1 MQNFFSDDDYLVF
14 FDEPHLIL
22 SVYDYAFYDRSDIDM
37 LGPAQR
43 DYVARKLASKG
54 YKWTSGRMLENQ
66 DSDYR
71 VVFPR
76 GSIQGASPADIM
88 RFETRGENDIFVL
101 TPTQTACYLLA
112 LEDKAE
118 AYQKLEYLIG
128 QQPIN
133 LEKMKDHLKHSPEYY
148 FFCQIY
154 PYLKQTEKEL
164 FTALAGMIKSHLGRR
179 IF

>member
-1 MQNFFSDDDYLVF
+1 MKNVFAKDDYLVF

-22 SVYDYAFYDRSDIDM
+22 SVYDYGFYDRSDIDM

-43 DYVARKLASKG
+43 DYVAKKLASKG
-54 YKWTSGRMLENQ
+54 YQWTSGRILE
-66 DSDYR
+66 SKETDYR

-76 GSIQGASPADIM
+76 SSIQGASPADIM
-88 RFETRGENDIFVL
+88 RYETRHEKDIFVL
-101 TPTQTACYLLA
+101 TPTQAACYLLT

-118 AYQKLEYLIG
+118 AYQKLEQLISE
-128 QQPIN
+128 QPIN

-154 PYLKQTEKEL
+154 PYLKQTGKD
-164 FTALAGMIKSHLGRR
+164 LAAASTGAMKSHLGRK
-179 IF
+179 FF